1 MMKGRNSTDS
11 VANTPIL
18 TVQSISKR
26 YGKQLALDGVSLQ
39 ATAGE
44 SLALWGANGAG
55 KSTLIKAILG
65 LVGYTGK
72 IRVAG
77 WDALRQGKS
86 ARRSIG
92 YVPQEAIYYDISVR
106 ATLIF
111 YARLKKAD
119 LGRIPPL
126 LERMGLSEHLDKP
139 VPALSGGLKQRLAL
153 AIALIADPPLLL
165 LDEPTANLD
174 TQGRSDYLALLAG
187 LRREQHTIL
196 FASHRIE
203 EVEILADRVLLM
215 ESGKL
220 SDAIAPQELRRR
232 LSPVVELTLWIGD
245 RQRTHALEILL
256 RQGLNAHMNGRGTL
270 VVRVEAAQKLETIHL
285 LSAQGIDICD
295 FEIEKVQSWS

>member
-1 MMKGRNSTDS
+1 
-11 VANTPIL
+11 
-18 TVQSISKR
+18 VQSVSKR
-26 YGKQLALDGVSLQ
+26 YGKHLALDGVSLQ

-65 LVGYTGK
+65 LVGYKGK
-72 IRVAG
+72 IDVAG
-77 WDALRQGKS
+77 FDALRQGKS
-86 ARRSIG
+86 ARGHIG

-119 LGRIPPL
+119 LRRIPSL
-126 LERMGLSEHLDKP
+126 LERLGLTDHLDKP

-174 TQGRSDYLALLAG
+174 SQGRSDYLALLAG
-187 LRREQHTIL
+187 LRRDQRTIL

-215 ESGKL
+215 ESGQI
-220 SDAIAPQELRRR
+220 SDEVAPQELRRR
-232 LSPVVELTLWIGD
+232 LSPSVELTLWIGD

-256 RQGLNAHMNGRGTL
+256 QEGMSAHLNGRGTL
-270 VVRVEAAQKLETIHL
+270 VVRVEAAQKLEPLSL
-285 LSAQGIDICD
+285 LTAQGISITD
-295 FEIEKVQSWS
+295 FEMEKVQSWS